1 VENEVD
7 GLGLLET
14 LLLLDVLLVLLEKL
28 RAELDV
34 TGLVDTVDVTESSS
48 NA

>member
-1 VENEVD
+1 MENEVE

-14 LLLLDVLLVLLEKL
+14 LLLLNVLLVLLEEL

-34 TGLVDTVDVTESSS
+34 TGLVNTVDVTESSS

>member
-14 LLLLDVLLVLLEKL
+14 LLLLDILLVLLEEL
-28 RAELDV
+28 GAELDV